1 MKKTIRTLVSSL
13 LVLAMLVSI
22 LPTGVLALGPR
33 PVVNFTDKG
42 EVITAEAHNI
52 VQEDIWNVID
62 AFEAENITNA
72 ATATVAD
79 YAALS
84 KQVEKL
90 VKASDTFVKGSIVR
104 NGDFFTW
111 ETTEGIVCGY
121 NPLLRQKS
129 AKAGSGNAVMSTGPV
144 EEIQAGNTP
153 DSASVYLISPY
164 YNSSYSADS
173 SFTDQY
179 LNEVK
184 SVASATGGSAY
195 QYGYTSATID
205 NIATA
210 MESGAVVMF
219 DSHGTTDYASGD
231 DYVSQANT
239 SYLCLKTGTG
249 ITSADMTAVSG
260 TYGTYYHAYNGGSA
274 YCVDG
279 TAISNHMDQD
289 APNSLLWMAIC
300 LGMATKGLNAP
311 LRNRGVHT
319 VYGYSQSVSFTGD
332 YKYEAGFWDKMI
344 AGNTVASAISY
355 IKSTYGYWD
364 PAYSSYSYSSARSN
378 YVAFPIV
385 ASVQDT
391 YPGQGN
397 VDTYQTVNS
406 QWTLFQETTSCSHS
420 STSTSTT
427 PATCTTAGKT
437 VVTCNSCGATVSTTT
452 IPATGHSYSNG
463 TCTVCGASDGSSSGS
478 TTTDSEVFEL
488 VTSAS
493 DLTAGRYIV
502 MMTATS
508 SVDYPYYV
516 MMRQE
521 DSAYWG
527 IDTTGVSFDSLPTGL
542 TCTNETL
549 IWNVTGSSS
558 ALKFGNGGSEY
569 LYVPSGYNS
578 RLCYGESTATSFT
591 ASYNSS
597 KQAFTLKATYY
608 VSFRDDYSYSTATGN
623 GNPVVMG
630 ASSTSTGTCYFHL
643 YKSNGGSSD
652 SGTTECSHSNTS
664 TSTTA
669 ATCTASGKTVVTC
682 DDCGETISTTTIPAT
697 GHVSTSTSTTPATCT
712 TAGKTVVT
720 CNSCGVTVSS
730 TTIPAT
736 GHSYS
741 NGYCTVCGASDGSSS
756 GGSDDSG
763 SSSSE
768 EVFTLVTSASEITDG
783 RYIILAAATNE
794 VDYSHY
800 ALMKQED
807 GAYWGV
813 DSLGANFDSVPSS
826 LTATDSVIWTLSGSS
841 SSFTLSD
848 GGSNVL
854 YNPSGYSNRLCYGES
869 TATSWKAS
877 YNSSKQAFTLKAT
890 YYMSLRDDMDYSST
904 ASTNGNPIFY
914 CVSSTSTGSCYFYL
928 YKSNAGTSDSGDEDT
943 GSDSGS
949 TETSSFAGRY
959 YIAAKRSSGN
969 YMYMTNTTTGWLT
982 KRYSQEDSGLTT
994 LPTSIAS
1001 PDANKVFVLVDNGDG
1016 TYKVYAEGIS
1026 GTSKYLGWSSGNS
1039 GKFVTE
1045 ANALNLSV
1053 EKNSDGTFYLY
1064 FTSGSTTR
1072 YLSLN
1077 SSASYKYFA
1086 FYTGTQ
1092 VDELSLIPCT
1102 GASKAPVKGGFMTE
1116 IPG

>member
-1 MKKTIRTLVSSL
+1 MKKTIRTLVSAL
-13 LVLAMLVSI
+13 LVLAMLVSV
-22 LPTGVLALGPR
+22 LPTGVFALSPR
-33 PVVNFTDKG
+33 SLGKLIANNEPISV
-42 EVITAEAHNI
+42 EAHNI
-52 VQEDIWNVID
+52 VQTDIWDVID
-62 AFEAENITNA
+62 EFEAQNIPNA
-72 ATATVAD
+72 VEATIAD

-84 KQVEKL
+84 RQVEKL
-90 VKASDTFVKGSIVR
+90 VKASDTYVKGSIVR

-121 NPLLRQKS
+121 SPALRQKTG
-129 AKAGSGNAVMSTGPV
+129 KANSGHAIMEV
-144 EEIQAGNTP
+144 EPEVETQATNTP
-153 DSASVYLISPY
+153 NGKDVYLISPY

-173 SFTDQY
+173 SFTNQY
-179 LNEVK
+179 LNECK
-184 SVASATGGSAY
+184 SVASATGGSCY
-195 QYGYTSATID
+195 QYGYTQATIT

-210 MESGAVVMF
+210 LENGAVVMF
-219 DSHGTTDYASGD
+219 DSHGITDYNSGD
-231 DYVSQANT
+231 DYVSRANS

-249 ITSADMTAVSG
+249 ITSADMAAVSG
-260 TYGTYYHAYNGGSA
+260 TYGTYYHAFNGGSA

-279 TAISNHMDQD
+279 TAMSNHMDQD
-289 APNSLLWMAIC
+289 APNSMLWMAIC

-332 YKYEAGFWDKMI
+332 YKYEAGFWTQMKNG
-344 AGNTVASAISY
+344 ATVASAINY
-355 IKSTYGYWD
+355 IKTNYGKWD

-385 ASVQDT
+385 ASVQDA

-406 QWTLFQETTSCSHS
+406 QWTLFQQTTSCSHS
-420 STSTSTT
+420 STTTSTT

-437 VVTCNSCGATVSTTT
+437 VVTCKTCGATVKTTT

-463 TCTVCGASDGSSSGS
+463 YCTVCGASDGSGSGSGSGS
-478 TTTDSEVFEL
+478 TTSETFNL

-493 DLTAGRYIV
+493 DLTPGRYIV
-502 MMTATS
+502 MMTATG

-516 MMRQE
+516 MMREE

-558 ALKFGNGGSEY
+558 ALKFGDGGSNF

-578 RLCYGESTATSFT
+578 RLCYGASTATSFS
-591 ASYNSS
+591 ASYSSS

-608 VSFRDDYSYSTATGN
+608 MSFRDDYSYSTATGN

-643 YKSNGGSSD
+643 YKSNQSS
-652 SGTTECSHSNTS
+652 SGTTVCSHSNTT
-664 TSTTA
+664 TSTTP
-669 ATCTASGKTVVTC
+669 ATCTVAGKTVVTC
-682 DDCGETISTTTIPAT
+682 KDCGVTVSTTTIPAT
-697 GHVSTSTSTTPATCT
+697 GHVSTTTSTTPATCT
-712 TAGKTVVT
+712 TAGKTTVT
-720 CNSCGVTVSS
+720 CKTCGVVVST

-741 NGYCTVCGASDGSSS
+741 NGTCTVCGASDGS
-756 GGSDDSG
+756 GSG
-763 SSSSE
+763 SGSGSTTTE
-768 EVFTLVTSASEITDG
+768 ETFTLVTSASEITSG
-783 RYIILAAATNE
+783 RYVVLAAATND
-794 VDYSHY
+794 VDYSYY

-813 DSLGANFDSVPSS
+813 DSIGGNFTSVPSA
-826 LTATDSVIWTLSGSS
+826 LTVPESVVWNLTGTA
-841 SSFTLSD
+841 SSFTLTGDD
-848 GGSNVL
+848 GNVL
-854 YNPSGYSNRLCYGES
+854 YNPSGYSNRLCYGS
-869 TATSWKAS
+869 ATATSWKAS
-877 YNSSKQAFTLKAT
+877 YNSTKGAFTLKAT

-914 CVSSTSTGSCYFYL
+914 CVSSTSTGSCYMYL
-928 YKSNAGTSDSGDEDT
+928 YKSNLGTETEQPADPEPDT
-943 GSDSGS
+943 GTTTGY
-949 TETSSFAGRY
+949 EGRY
-959 YIAAKRSSGN
+959 YIAAKRTSGN
-969 YMYMTNTTTGWLT
+969 YKYMTNSTTGWLT
-982 KRYSQEDSGLTT
+982 VRYALEDAGSTT
-994 LPTSIAS
+994 LPTSVAS
-1001 PDANKVFVLVDNGDG
+1001 PDANKVFVLVSNGDG
-1016 TYKVYAEGIS
+1016 TYKIYAEGIS

-1045 ANALNLSV
+1045 ANALNLKV
-1053 EKNSDGTFYLY
+1053 EKASDGTFQIY

-1077 SSASYKYFA
+1077 ASSSYDYFA

-1092 VDELSLIPCT
+1092 RDDLSLIPCT
-1102 GASKAPVKGGFMTE
+1102 GASRMPVKGGFMTE
-1116 IPG
+1116 IPGV